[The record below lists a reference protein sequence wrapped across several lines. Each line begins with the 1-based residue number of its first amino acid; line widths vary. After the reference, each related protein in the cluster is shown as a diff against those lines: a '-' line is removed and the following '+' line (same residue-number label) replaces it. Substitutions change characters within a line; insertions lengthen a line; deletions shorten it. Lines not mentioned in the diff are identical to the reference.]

1 MLEPRIQQHYFEN
14 ADLCYQ
20 VAEHLSRS
28 ISDAAQLAVHALTSG
43 GRLLLA
49 GSGSAMVLAQLVA
62 ALGQTGDVLV
72 LFSLGDEDPVAQ
84 AALAEAHAREMAV
97 VLLGAGLAAP
107 WAGLLAESD
116 VWIAAP
122 VDRAMRAMELHL
134 LALHALC
141 DAIDVPLLALIALS
155 GALSACAPLVVGGA
169 AVGGALMFTDRR
181 TSGTQVE
188 DEGIEFKA
196 SARVREQLG
205 AAAHVNVTSYNRV
218 VLLTG
223 EVPDE
228 AARARLDTLVAAVE
242 NVRSVVNETA
252 VAGASSMTARSG
264 DLIVTGKVKASL
276 LDAKDVQANAVK
288 VNTERGVVYLM
299 GRVTE
304 REAAR
309 AAELARGVGGVSK
322 VVRVFELISE
332 DELKALTPAQK

>member
-1 MLEPRIQQHYFEN
+1 MKMSALPR
-14 ADLCYQ
+14 L
-20 VAEHLSRS
+20 R
-28 ISDAAQLAVHALTSG
+28 
-43 GRLLLA
+43 
-49 GSGSAMVLAQLVA
+49 
-62 ALGQTGDVLV
+62 
-72 LFSLGDEDPVAQ
+72 
-84 AALAEAHAREMAV
+84 
-97 VLLGAGLAAP
+97 
-107 WAGLLAESD
+107 
-116 VWIAAP
+116 
-122 VDRAMRAMELHL
+122 
-134 LALHALC
+134 
-141 DAIDVPLLALIALS
+141 PLLALIALS

-196 SARVREQLG
+196 AARVREQLG

-228 AARARLDTLVAAVE
+228 AARGRLEALVTAVQ

-264 DLIVTGKVKASL
+264 DLILTGKVKASL

-288 VNTERGVVYLM
+288 VTTERGVVYLM

>member
-1 MLEPRIQQHYFEN
+1 MTLSALPR
-14 ADLCYQ
+14 L
-20 VAEHLSRS
+20 R
-28 ISDAAQLAVHALTSG
+28 
-43 GRLLLA
+43 
-49 GSGSAMVLAQLVA
+49 
-62 ALGQTGDVLV
+62 
-72 LFSLGDEDPVAQ
+72 
-84 AALAEAHAREMAV
+84 
-97 VLLGAGLAAP
+97 
-107 WAGLLAESD
+107 
-116 VWIAAP
+116 
-122 VDRAMRAMELHL
+122 
-134 LALHALC
+134 
-141 DAIDVPLLALIALS
+141 PLLALIALS

-242 NVRSVVNETA
+242 NVRSVVNETV

-288 VNTERGVVYLM
+288 VTTERGVVYLM

>member
-49 GSGSAMVLAQLVA
+49 GSGSATVLAQL
-62 ALGQTGDVLV
+62 
-72 LFSLGDEDPVAQ
+72 SLGDEDPVAQ

-141 DAIDVPLLALIALS
+141 DAIDVQLL
-155 GALSACAPLVVGGA
+155 
-169 AVGGALMFTDRR
+169 
-181 TSGTQVE
+181 
-188 DEGIEFKA
+188 
-196 SARVREQLG
+196 
-205 AAAHVNVTSYNRV
+205 
-218 VLLTG
+218 G
-223 EVPDE
+223 E
-228 AARARLDTLVAAVE
+228 
-242 NVRSVVNETA
+242 
-252 VAGASSMTARSG
+252 
-264 DLIVTGKVKASL
+264 
-276 LDAKDVQANAVK
+276 
-288 VNTERGVVYLM
+288 
-299 GRVTE
+299 
-304 REAAR
+304 
-309 AAELARGVGGVSK
+309 
-322 VVRVFELISE
+322 
-332 DELKALTPAQK
+332 